1 MFFQC
6 APLTKQLK
14 RGRLSLNYRS
24 DFIESFLSV
33 LFSVADK
40 RCFSS
45 VLMIAHK
52 GEDVRARSGDGMSK
66 KMVDVNP
73 GFSAEVVA
81 EPGGEHLNSCF
92 SCGACSGAC
101 PVSQA
106 IPDFDPRKII
116 HMVRM
121 GMEERLLDS
130 DLLWYCSSCRSCVF
144 VCPQDV
150 SFADIMSALAKL
162 ALKKGYITAEQLVEK
177 GKAAQVQRDLCVSCL
192 TCVRVCPWE
201 IPKIDDGGF
210 ASIDVETCRA
220 CGICV
225 AECPAQAI
233 ILNESE
239 DERLIAACG
248 I

>member
-1 MFFQC
+1 MARKKTETHAQ
-6 APLTKQLK
+6 
-14 RGRLSLNYRS
+14 
-24 DFIESFLSV
+24 
-33 LFSVADK
+33 
-40 RCFSS
+40 FSS
-45 VLMIAHK
+45 
-52 GEDVRARSGDGMSK
+52 
-66 KMVDVNP
+66 
-73 GFSAEVVA
+73 EVIA

-92 SCGACSGAC
+92 SCGACSGIC

-106 IPDFDPRKII
+106 IPEFDPRKII

-121 GMEERLLDS
+121 GLSERLLSS
-130 DLLWYCSSCRSCVF
+130 DLLWYCSGCRSCVF

-150 SFADIMSALAKL
+150 SFADIMGALSKL
-162 ALKKGYITAEQLVEK
+162 AIRKGYVTKEQLVAK
-177 GKAAQVQRDLCVSCL
+177 GKAAEVQRDLCVSCL

-201 IPKIDDGGF
+201 IPKIDDGGY
-210 ASIDVETCRA
+210 AAIDVEECRA

-233 ILNESE
+233 VLNESE

>member
-1 MFFQC
+1 
-6 APLTKQLK
+6 
-14 RGRLSLNYRS
+14 
-24 DFIESFLSV
+24 
-33 LFSVADK
+33 
-40 RCFSS
+40 
-45 VLMIAHK
+45 
-52 GEDVRARSGDGMSK
+52 MSK
-66 KMVDVNP
+66 KTFEINP

-81 EPGGEHLNSCF
+81 EPGGRHLNSCF

-106 IPDFDPRKII
+106 VPDFDPRKII

-121 GMEERLLDS
+121 GMEERLLSS
-130 DLLWYCSSCRSCVF
+130 DLLWYCSGCRSCVF

-150 SFADIMSALAKL
+150 SFADIMATLAGL
-162 ALKKGYITAEQLVEK
+162 ALKKGYITEEQLVEK
-177 GKAAQVQRDLCVSCL
+177 GKAARVQRDLCVSCL

-201 IPKIDDGGF
+201 VPKIDADGV
-210 ASIDVETCRA
+210 AAINVTDCKA

-233 ILNESE
+233 TLNESE

-248 I
+248 INQ